1 MLDLP
6 LTGHRDNVFQ
16 QCLPV
21 FQQLSASLP
30 KYITDFIQSDRRVD
44 GCVCS
49 WNAMEWNDGLLL
61 SYSSFQLLPLK
72 CWGKVIL
79 SDKIIYSIL

>member
-1 MLDLP
+1 MLFHQHPAGILLAILRTIRRYTGAMLDLP

-49 WNAMEWNDGLLL
+49 
-61 SYSSFQLLPLK
+61 
-72 CWGKVIL
+72 
-79 SDKIIYSIL
+79 